1 MYGNKQSAVADTL
14 GGSTSIGN
22 TTEEVKQMFSGQNS
36 TNNSIVGQAK
46 TLSPA
51 KMVASQ
57 NLNSEF
63 VPEVIEEE
71 VSLNGGHSL

>member
-1 MYGNKQSAVADTL
+1 M
-14 GGSTSIGN
+14 
-22 TTEEVKQMFSGQNS
+22 
-36 TNNSIVGQAK
+36 GQAK

-71 VSLNGGHSL
+71 ASLNGGPSL